1 MKSDGT
7 TRQTSHIW
15 VMLPDAS
22 LTPTILSMA
31 ERRASVAGSTF
42 DPVRPGTL

>member
-1 MKSDGT
+1 MKSVGT

-22 LTPTILSMA
+22 FTPTMFGIA
-31 ERRASVAGSTF
+31 ARRASVVGSTF
-42 DPVRPGTL
+42 TPVRPGTL